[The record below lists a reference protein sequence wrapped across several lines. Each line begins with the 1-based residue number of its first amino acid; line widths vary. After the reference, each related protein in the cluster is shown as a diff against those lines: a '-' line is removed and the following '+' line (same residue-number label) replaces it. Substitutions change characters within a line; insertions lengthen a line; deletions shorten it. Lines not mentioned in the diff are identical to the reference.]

1 MRRFTQI
8 VRQFRQEGDMV
19 LLGLCL
25 TANVFGL
32 FLIFSATRYTPSLQ
46 GAVLKQL
53 IAMAIGL
60 CTFFLFTFLNME
72 SAMERFHTVLFL
84 LLLLLLLLLIPFGND
99 DGTGNRSWLSLPGL
113 PFNLQPAELGK
124 LAFVLLLSRLF
135 ARQQTEGTLSRP
147 FSVLKTA
154 GLTLLLCAVI
164 FLASK
169 DMGMVLVYLS
179 IFLIL
184 AWIAG
189 IHWVWFVGGLGA
201 AAACSVLVWPHL
213 PSYIQMR
220 LLVVLDHSLDPQGKG
235 YQQLRSLLAIGSGQV
250 SGQGYLQGMQ
260 TQSAA
265 SAALPARHT
274 DFIFSVA
281 GEELGLLG
289 SGLIL
294 LLLAALLLRCV
305 WIGLRAKTP
314 FHAFLAFGLGGVL
327 AVQTILNVGMC
338 LYLAPVVGLTLPFF
352 SYGGS
357 SLITL
362 YIAMG
367 MLSAVKRRSGR
378 LPYKHS
384 HLPISQ

>member
-32 FLIFSATRYTPSLQ
+32 LLIFSATRYTPSLQ

-53 IAMAIGL
+53 IAMGIGL

-72 SAMERFHTVLFL
+72 SAMERFHTVVFL

-135 ARQQTEGTLSRP
+135 ARQQIEGTLSRP

-184 AWIAG
+184 SWIAG
-189 IHWVWFVGGLGA
+189 IHWGWFAGGLGA
-201 AAACSVLVWPHL
+201 ATACSVLVWPHL

-250 SGQGYLQGMQ
+250 SGQGYLQGVQ

-294 LLLAALLLRCV
+294 LLLVALLLRCV

-384 HLPISQ
+384 HLPIS

>member
-1 MRRFTQI
+1 MRRFTQVI
-8 VRQFRQEGDMV
+8 RQFRQEGDMM

-25 TANVFGL
+25 TANLFGL
-32 FLIFSATRYTPSLQ
+32 LLIFSATRYTPALQ
-46 GAVLKQL
+46 GAVSKQL
-53 IAMAIGL
+53 IAMTIGL
-60 CTFFLFTFLNME
+60 LAFFLFTFINME
-72 SAMERFHTVLFL
+72 STMDRFHTVVFVL
-84 LLLLLLLLLIPFGND
+84 LLLLLLLLVPFGND
-99 DGTGNRSWLSLPGL
+99 DGTGNRSWLALPGL
-113 PFNLQPAELGK
+113 PFNLQPAEVGK
-124 LAFVLLLSRLF
+124 LAFVLLLSRLL
-135 ARQQTEGTLSRP
+135 ARQQAEGTLSRP
-147 FSVLKTA
+147 LSILKTA
-154 GLTLLLCAVI
+154 GLTLLLCTVI
-164 FLASK
+164 FFVSK

-184 AWIAG
+184 AWVSG
-189 IHWVWFVGGLGA
+189 IHWGWFAGGAGA
-201 AAACSVLVWPHL
+201 AAASSVFIWPHL

-220 LLVVLDHSLDPQGKG
+220 FLVVLDHSLDPQGKG

-250 SGQGYLQGMQ
+250 TGQGYLQGMQ
-260 TQSAA
+260 TQSDT

-367 MLSAVKRRSGR
+367 MLSSVKRRSSR

-384 HLPISQ
+384 QLPISQ